1 MNTTTKARAA
11 RNANAANNIIALVGD
26 LTVHAKSEKKR
37 KTTANG
43 KAAGSSAGFGG
54 AITVAAGHMR
64 QYAYMERKISS
75 ARNIQVAAESG
86 NSSET
91 VSIASANGA
100 PVEDDDSSGSDDSDP
115 ASKKTPDALV
125 NNALAARKENR
136 RRNPAVSPELVP
148 KPRSPQRQRM
158 ARSWQQQPSQW
169 MSGMIPPRQ
178 R

>member
-1 MNTTTKARAA
+1 MTIDASSKGAIEASAIAGAAGGKAVVPVVAVNIVNTTTKARAA

-75 ARNIQVAAESG
+75 ARNIQVTAESG

-100 PVEDDDSSGSDDSDP
+100 PANEDDLS
-115 ASKKTPDALV
+115 L
-125 NNALAARKENR
+125 
-136 RRNPAVSPELVP
+136 
-148 KPRSPQRQRM
+148 
-158 ARSWQQQPSQW
+158 
-169 MSGMIPPRQ
+169 IHI
-178 R
+178 